1 MGIIAMVITTKR
13 LHRSIL
19 KLSIAATVFASV
31 GVAAAT
37 PFLTHAVV
45 TAKTE
50 IGQLQP
56 LAAGPSIQLA
66 KALPGQSEDCVRVT
80 RMTGPDGKEYPTNA
94 LICGND

>member
-1 MGIIAMVITTKR
+1 MTMVITTKR

-19 KLSIAATVFASV
+19 KLSVAAAIFASV

-45 TAKTE
+45 TAKTQ

-56 LAAGPSIQLA
+56 LASGPAIQLA
-66 KALPGQSEDCVRVT
+66 KAMPGQEEDCVRVT
-80 RMTGPDGKEYPTNA
+80 RMVGPDGKEYPTNA
-94 LICGND
+94 LVCGGDR